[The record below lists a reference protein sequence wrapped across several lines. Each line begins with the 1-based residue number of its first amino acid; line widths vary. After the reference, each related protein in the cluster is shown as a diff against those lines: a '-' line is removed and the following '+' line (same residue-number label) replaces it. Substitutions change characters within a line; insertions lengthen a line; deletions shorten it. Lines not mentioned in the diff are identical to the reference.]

1 MAVLLLL
8 CEWEEK
14 WTLPTQSLLNFRYS
28 VSDNLGF
35 SQQCDRLSDFFFSD
49 VLESVSFLC
58 VIFSVPGIA
67 IAKLEGKWIIGVE
80 WRNAHLNIQRNIEI
94 KA

>member
-35 SQQCDRLSDFFFSD
+35 SQQCDRLSDFFFSRC
-49 VLESVSFLC
+49 VGIRFL
-58 VIFSVPGIA
+58 FM
-67 IAKLEGKWIIGVE
+67 
-80 WRNAHLNIQRNIEI
+80 RDF
-94 KA
+94 